1 LGDELRVVI
10 ATDSFAPQINGVS
23 DTAATIS
30 RMLAERGHSV
40 TVVAPAPGPRLF
52 EGATVHRV
60 ASVPLLLYPHLRVA
74 IPPDGLSRIVRQ
86 ERPDAVIVLT
96 PGPIGLMATA
106 VTQAPT
112 RLIHIFTTD
121 IPHYFGVYGLGA
133 LRPPVVRMLRWMSR
147 RADITLC
154 PTEHVLKQLAM
165 RGHPRLAV
173 WGRGVDIH
181 LFSPTK
187 RDDRMR
193 WRLAGGEP
201 EKPLVLYVGRLARE
215 KGLLTLCEAAHLV
228 PGLRFALVGDGPLRS
243 LLERRFASVP
253 SVFAGFLRG
262 EPLAAAYAAA
272 DIFVFPS
279 ESETFGQVV
288 LQAMASGVPPIVV
301 RNTAPSEFV
310 KDGES
315 GLHVRPREP
324 GMLAESILAL
334 AENPDL
340 RRSMALAARCEA
352 LQFSWPVL
360 ATRLEALLRASRSSA
375 VLTSR

>member
-1 LGDELRVVI
+1 
-10 ATDSFAPQINGVS
+10 
-23 DTAATIS
+23 
-30 RMLAERGHSV
+30 
-40 TVVAPAPGPRLF
+40 
-52 EGATVHRV
+52 
-60 ASVPLLLYPHLRVA
+60 
-74 IPPDGLSRIVRQ
+74 
-86 ERPDAVIVLT
+86 
-96 PGPIGLMATA
+96 
-106 VTQAPT
+106 
-112 RLIHIFTTD
+112 
-121 IPHYFGVYGLGA
+121 
-133 LRPPVVRMLRWMSR
+133 
-147 RADITLC
+147 
-154 PTEHVLKQLAM
+154 
-165 RGHPRLAV
+165 
-173 WGRGVDIH
+173 
-181 LFSPTK
+181 
-187 RDDRMR
+187 MR

-324 GMLAESILAL
+324 GMLAQSILAL

-340 RRSMALAARCEA
+340 CRSMALAARCEA
-352 LQFSWPVL
+352 LQFLL
-360 ATRLEALLRASRSSA
+360 AGVGNAARGTLAGQSLLGSA
-375 VLTSR
+375 NVTLTSRAVQRNLQGNNCEGIYASARSACTVSPRPRNKKRRTKTRASAGDSAPQQALWGARCCR